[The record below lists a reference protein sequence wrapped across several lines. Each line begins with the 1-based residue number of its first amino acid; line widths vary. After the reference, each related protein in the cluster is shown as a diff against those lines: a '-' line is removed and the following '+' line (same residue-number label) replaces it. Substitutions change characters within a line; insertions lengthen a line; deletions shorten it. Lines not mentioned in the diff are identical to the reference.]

1 MSLTG
6 ETAKAVCDLMEAQMT
21 SAEFDAAIA
30 RNKLLHDCETKGFK
44 HLKSMGANFGGITL
58 KKRKSSLGMSG
69 SEFAAMGAKL
79 VNSGKSTI
87 TEWAEKCGRNAG
99 DLRYYCDKYGIELA
113 RKRGTYRRCDY
124 ETVFPSAKKLINDDG
139 MTLKHA
145 AEALSTSTC
154 RLRYAFKAKGYAYD
168 AKARKVLAI

>member
-21 SAEFDAAIA
+21 SAEFDGIIK
-30 RNKLLHDCETKGFK
+30 RNKLLHDCKNKGFK
-44 HLKSMGANFGGITL
+44 HLKAMGANFGGITL

-69 SEFAAMGAKL
+69 YEFAMMGAKL

-99 DLRYYCDKYGIELA
+99 DLRYYCDKYKIELV
-113 RKRGTYRRCDY
+113 RKHGSYRRCDY
-124 ETVFPSAKKLINDDG
+124 ETIFPAAKKLINEEG
-139 MTLKHA
+139 MTLKYA
-145 AEALSTSTC
+145 AEALSASTC
-154 RLRYAFKAKGYAYD
+154 RLRYAFKAKGHAYD